1 MRNYRSFLIKSKG
14 NTISPKGGTQNKV
27 QKAKEVVFSQ
37 RKRAIYNPER
47 KVQKETQTIQKSR
60 TDIGLIYSYV
70 DKDRKFKRIRA

>member
-1 MRNYRSFLIKSKG
+1 MELK
-14 NTISPKGGTQNKV
+14 NKV
-27 QKAKEVVFSQ
+27 QKANKKSFHSEKEQ
-37 RKRAIYNPER
+37 YNPER